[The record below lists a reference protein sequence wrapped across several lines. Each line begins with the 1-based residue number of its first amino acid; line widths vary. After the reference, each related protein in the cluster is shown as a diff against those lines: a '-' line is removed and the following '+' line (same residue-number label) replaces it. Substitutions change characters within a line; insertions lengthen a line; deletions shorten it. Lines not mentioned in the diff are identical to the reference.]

1 MNNEYGYYVNLLG
14 SLNKLIMVVYL
25 LTLLKIKKKTII
37 LCKML
42 VGNMKML

>member
-25 LTLLKIKKKTII
+25 LTLLKIKKKKR
-37 LCKML
+37 LSYVRCWL
-42 VGNMKML
+42 VI